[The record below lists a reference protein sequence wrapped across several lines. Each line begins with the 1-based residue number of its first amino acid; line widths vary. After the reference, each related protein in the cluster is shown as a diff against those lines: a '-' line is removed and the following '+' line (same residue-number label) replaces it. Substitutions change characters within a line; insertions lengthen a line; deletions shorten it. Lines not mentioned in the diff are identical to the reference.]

1 MKLWLDAQ
9 LSPEMA
15 SWITKSFVIDA
26 VAVRDIGLRDATD
39 VQIFEAAKQA
49 GVVLM
54 TKDSDFSHLIQRL
67 GPPPRIIWLRC
78 GNTSNESLRHIFEKT
93 LLDAV
98 ALLDAGEDLVEIAEE
113 P

>member
-15 SWITKSFVIDA
+15 SWITKALAIEA
-26 VAVRDIGLRDATD
+26 VPVRDIGLRDATD

-67 GPPPRIIWLRC
+67 GPPP
-78 GNTSNESLRHIFEKT
+78 
-93 LLDAV
+93 
-98 ALLDAGEDLVEIAEE
+98 
-113 P
+113 